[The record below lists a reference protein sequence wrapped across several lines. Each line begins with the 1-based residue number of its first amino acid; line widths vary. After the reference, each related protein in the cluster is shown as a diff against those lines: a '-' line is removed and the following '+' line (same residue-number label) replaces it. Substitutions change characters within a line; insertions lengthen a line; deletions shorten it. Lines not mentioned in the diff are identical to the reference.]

1 MAQQQQEEETKSGE
15 LKVHQRPYFDTV
27 TIYEFPLSIGDNP
40 AAREGCPVTLSS
52 KCMHKETLDVDAYE
66 MMQEGKRRHGKY
78 LYIPV
83 EDRAA
88 ILMSRGYS
96 LDKIVKRVLEMEE
109 IKKSRSES
117 CKLTGRERMNVAI
130 DAAGRTLRK
139 LNLNTKKKADKPN
152 QIPARM
158 A

>member
-1 MAQQQQEEETKSGE
+1 MH
-15 LKVHQRPYFDTV
+15 HQAPCFDRV
-27 TIYEFPLSIGDNP
+27 TIYEFQISMGDNP
-40 AAREGCPVTLSS
+40 AAREGCPVTLSK
-52 KCMHKETLDVDAYE
+52 KCIHEETLDVDFYE
-66 MMQEGKRRHGKY
+66 MMREGKRRDSKHLY
-78 LYIPV
+78 LPV

-88 ILMSRGYS
+88 MLMSRGFS

-117 CKLTGRERMNVAI
+117 CKATSRERMNIAI

-139 LNLNTKKKADKPN
+139 LNLNKKPKADKPN
-152 QIPARM
+152 QVQARS

>member
-1 MAQQQQEEETKSGE
+1 MEQQQLEETKLGDSKG
-15 LKVHQRPYFDTV
+15 HQVPLFDTV
-27 TIYEFPLSIGDNP
+27 TIYEFQLSIGDNP
-40 AAREGCPVTLSS
+40 AAREGCPVTLGS
-52 KCMHKETLDVDAYE
+52 KCFHKETLDVDTYE
-66 MMQEGKRRHGKY
+66 MMREGTRRTGKH

-88 ILMSRGYS
+88 MLLSRGYS

-117 CKLTGRERMNVAI
+117 CKMTGRERMNIAI
-130 DAAGRTLRK
+130 DAAGKTLRK
-139 LNLNTKKKADKPN
+139 LNLNKKKSASKPN

>member
-1 MAQQQQEEETKSGE
+1 MEQPHEETKIGE
-15 LKVHQRPYFDTV
+15 PKGHQSPYFDTI
-27 TIYEFPLSIGDNP
+27 TIYEFPISIGDNP
-40 AAREGCPVTLSS
+40 AAREGCPVALSS
-52 KCMHKETLDVDAYE
+52 KCMHKETLDVDTYE
-66 MMQEGKRRHGKY
+66 MMREGRRRNGKNLY
-78 LYIPV
+78 LPV

-88 ILMSRGYS
+88 MLLSRGYS

-117 CKLTGRERMNVAI
+117 CKLTGRERMTGAI

-139 LNLNTKKKADKPN
+139 LNLNSKKQSSVKPN